1 MSFDP
6 ITAGL
11 DVLGKILDRVLPNK
25 VEADKAKAELLSM
38 QVQGELNQLM
48 GQLEI
53 NKEEAKSAN
62 WFVAGARPFILW
74 ICGTAF
80 LYSSLVEP
88 MARFVATVMFH
99 YTGTYPSIDTEL
111 TMQVMMGILGLGAFR
126 TFEKYKGV
134 EPNR

>member
-53 NKEEAKSAN
+53 NKEEAKNPN
-62 WFVAGARPFILW
+62 WFVSGWRPAAGWVSVFGLTYEFIMQPLLSW
-74 ICGTAF
+74 ASIIVHIPVPPAIDVDTLMVLLG
-80 LYSSLVEP
+80 SLLGIGGL
-88 MARFVATVMFH
+88 RT
-99 YTGTYPSIDTEL
+99 IDK
-111 TMQVMMGILGLGAFR
+111 V
-126 TFEKYKGV
+126 KGV
-134 EPNR
+134 AKS